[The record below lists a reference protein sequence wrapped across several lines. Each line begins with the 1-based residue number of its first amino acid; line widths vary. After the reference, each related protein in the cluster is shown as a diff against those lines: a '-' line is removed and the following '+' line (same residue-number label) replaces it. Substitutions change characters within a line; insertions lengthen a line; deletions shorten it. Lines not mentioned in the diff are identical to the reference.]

1 MTAQAAAFRGEI
13 KPNQGRSNQ
22 IGHFVKKFFSAGLF
36 GSPLES
42 RSSTIPS
49 LSRGR
54 VRVQYRVCVKI
65 FDFAPICERRRR
77 AWSIGLVFACAGLI
91 PLHAQVPVPARPA
104 DSNQAIPAQPV
115 VPTAPADTNAPPSVT
130 NAPTA
135 DTNAAPA
142 NPPAPVVT
150 FTVLADVSLK
160 KVLQEL
166 AQSWADSLP
175 SNPQVPLSLTN
186 AGTIRNKIMDGEV
199 WDVVISPDVDD
210 VKAMTDKGLLLAPG
224 QRSLAR
230 NTLVVYGRHAL
241 IKDDDLE
248 WFDLIGTEWKRV
260 ALGNP
265 DLVTSGRVAKR
276 ALDKHDLYD
285 GDHQKLYTVAPN
297 EERVLAVAEGERAD
311 AIFVYKTDLVGINL
325 PGFEGYPLK
334 AEDAPPVFYV
344 ASIAAKSKNPD
355 LGRAFLDYLT
365 GESARAIWIKYGFE
379 TD

>member
-1 MTAQAAAFRGEI
+1 M
-13 KPNQGRSNQ
+13 
-22 IGHFVKKFFSAGLF
+22 
-36 GSPLES
+36 
-42 RSSTIPS
+42 
-49 LSRGR
+49 
-54 VRVQYRVCVKI
+54 KI
-65 FDFAPICERRRR
+65 SDPAPIFKRLCQV
-77 AWSIGLVFACAGLI
+77 WHIVLIVACAGLI
-91 PLHAQVPVPARPA
+91 PLHAQTPVPARPA
-104 DSNQAIPAQPV
+104 DPTQAIPAPPV
-115 VPTAPADTNAPPSVT
+115 VPVPASPAATKTPSAVT
-130 NAPTA
+130 NAPVV

-142 NPPAPVVT
+142 NAQGPGIT
-150 FTVLADVSLK
+150 LSILADVSLK

-166 AQSWADSLP
+166 AQTWADNLP
-175 SNPQVPLSLTN
+175 GNTQVPLSLAN
-186 AGTIRNKIMDGEV
+186 AGTIRNKIMDGGV
-199 WDVVISPDVDD
+199 WDVVISADVDD
-210 VKAMTDKGLLLAPG
+210 VKAMTDKGVLLAPG

-230 NTLVVYGRHAL
+230 NTVVIYGRHAL

-265 DLVTSGRVAKR
+265 DVVASGRVAKR

-285 GDHQKLYTVAPN
+285 DGHRKLYTVVPN
-297 EERVLAVAEGERAD
+297 EERVLAVAESEQAD

-365 GESARAIWIKYGFE
+365 GDSARAIWVKYGFE